1 MATHVPR
8 LRLPALYAI
17 LDPEQT
23 RGRAPETVLRDL
35 LAGGAEIVQLR
46 AKTLSGQD
54 FLELAR
60 HARGVT
66 RAHDCRLIV
75 NDRLDIALACDAD
88 GVHLGQDDLPLH
100 AARKL
105 MAEKLIGISTHDVN
119 QACEA
124 EQGGADYIGF
134 GPMFGTTTKETGYEP
149 RGTEGLREIRNR
161 VRIPI
166 VAIGGITEGNV
177 AQVWGSGADSVAIIS
192 DILGADNIVEKM
204 RRILAEHPLRSGKS
218 S

>member
-1 MATHVPR
+1 MATHVPG

-35 LAGGAEIVQLR
+35 LSGGAEIVQLR
-46 AKTLSGQD
+46 AKSLSGQD

-60 HARGVT
+60 HARAVT

-119 QACEA
+119 QAREA
-124 EQGGADYIGF
+124 EHGGADYIGF
-134 GPMFGTTTKETGYEP
+134 GPMFGTRTKETGYEP
-149 RGTEGLREIRNR
+149 RGSEGLRAIRNS

-166 VAIGGITEGNV
+166 VAIGGITEANV
-177 AQVWGSGADSVAIIS
+177 SEVWGNGADSVAIIS
-192 DILGADNIVEKM
+192 DILGADDIVEKM
-204 RRILAEHPLRSGKS
+204 RRILAEHPQRSGQS
-218 S
+218 L